1 MTRQEARHE
10 DQTASAKLANE
21 KNRRAPMNAQI
32 SVMRPMKTRG
42 NRLPDLLF
50 AIRLTALAM
59 AICVACSLAHAQA
72 ETSEVLGTVRDAAAA
87 LVPGAAVT
95 LTNRGT
101 GIQDKATTDDHGD
114 YDFLNVKAG
123 AYDVA
128 VEHDGFSK
136 FTTDSLP
143 GMPYRGPPVAWRPL
157 CCAILRTQPREPG

>member
-42 NRLPDLLF
+42 NRLPDL
-50 AIRLTALAM
+50 
-59 AICVACSLAHAQA
+59 
-72 ETSEVLGTVRDAAAA
+72 
-87 LVPGAAVT
+87 
-95 LTNRGT
+95 
-101 GIQDKATTDDHGD
+101 